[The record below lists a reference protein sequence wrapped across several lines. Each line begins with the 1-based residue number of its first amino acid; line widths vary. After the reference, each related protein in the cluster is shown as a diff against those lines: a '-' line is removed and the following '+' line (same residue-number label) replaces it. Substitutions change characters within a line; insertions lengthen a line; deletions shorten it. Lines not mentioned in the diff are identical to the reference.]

1 MDDDY
6 LAVIAHGLLN
16 PMAAVLAGVAT
27 ARSLLGEDVPADVE
41 AMLEIAERQAA
52 YVAESLRDLV
62 LGIAPDVLA
71 ALDSIDLTKSTR
83 E

>member
-1 MDDDY
+1 MDDEY

-27 ARSLLGEDVPADVE
+27 ARSLLGTDVPSDVE
-41 AMLEIAERQAA
+41 QMLDIAERQAA

-71 ALDSIDLTKSTR
+71 ALDEIDASKKLD
-83 E
+83 